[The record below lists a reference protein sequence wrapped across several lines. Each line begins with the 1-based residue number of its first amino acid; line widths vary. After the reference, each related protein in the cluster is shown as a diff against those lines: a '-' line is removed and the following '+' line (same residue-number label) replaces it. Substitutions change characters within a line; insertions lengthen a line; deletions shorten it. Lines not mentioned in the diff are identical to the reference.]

1 MTTEE
6 LAQKHLGV
14 DLTQADF
21 WQAGID
27 TILEDVKEFMSLT
40 EEYVK

>member
-1 MTTEE
+1 MTVED

-21 WQAGID
+21 WQEAVNLVKADID
-27 TILEDVKEFMSLT
+27 QFLN
-40 EEYVK
+40 